1 MNGTWRLLRLPAAL
15 CALLVA
21 TLLSACSHPGVR
33 FADRPPV
40 TAVADDTD
48 IPEPAETEFYRYSH
62 HLNNFGDRQLRL
74 RLDPLPAEPAQD
86 VNSMG
91 EVPNSSWF
99 HNRVSGV
106 TPEQVAAGAGENDP
120 GPESFFPWTVTG
132 MKVGGANPG
141 FVFEDARGVRYLCK
155 VDKVGE
161 PNVATG
167 AGAIAARLF
176 WLMGYHTPDDRVVY
190 FDREQLQIGNE
201 ATYKTQKGR
210 RKPVTQEK
218 LDQLLADRAGR
229 NASGQYRVLVSRF
242 LPGRPVGGYSYTGT
256 RKDDANDVIPH
267 QNRRS
272 LRGLRVFGAWLNH
285 VDLKIDNTLDLY
297 TESEGRRF
305 VRHYLVDFDGCLGGY
320 WAARHEARIGFAYEF
335 DMREF
340 VTGTATAGLY
350 KRPYEH
356 LVEAVHPEIGELEA
370 EVYDPAGW
378 RQNYLNDQLIGM
390 RPADAFWA
398 GNILAQ
404 ISEDHIRAAA
414 GAARY
419 DDASAEVIV
428 TSILITR
435 WEKTVDWA
443 LTQVSPVVDLEP
455 VPSAGADRGLTV
467 EARDALIVYGRPSAL
482 DYRVRILEPDGS
494 VIAEVQDSGA
504 PAILLSD
511 NTLAGREYIV
521 IEWVAISN
529 GDTLPPTHAHYVAGP
544 SGWSLVGI
552 LRDGE

>member
-1 MNGTWRLLRLPAAL
+1 MNRAWRLMRLPAAPA
-15 CALLVA
+15 ALLVA
-21 TLLSACSHPGVR
+21 ASMSACSSPAVR

-40 TAVADDTD
+40 TTVNDNAD

-74 RLDPLPAEPAQD
+74 RLDPVPPVPAED
-86 VNSMG
+86 VNSVG

-99 HNRVSGV
+99 HNRISEV
-106 TPEQVAAGAGENDP
+106 TPGQVAHGAGGDDP
-120 GPESFFPWTVTG
+120 GPESFLPWKVTG

-155 VDKVGE
+155 VDKPGE

-176 WLMGYHTPDDRVVY
+176 WAMGYHTPDDRIVY
-190 FDREQLQIGNE
+190 FEREQLQIGE
-201 ATYKTQKGR
+201 GATYKTQKGR
-210 RKPVTQEK
+210 HEPVTREM
-218 LDQLLADRAGR
+218 LDQLLAERAGQ
-229 NASGQYRVLVSRF
+229 NAAGEYRVLVSRY

-256 RKDDANDVIPH
+256 RNDDPNDVIPH

-297 TESEGRRF
+297 TESDGRRF

-335 DMREF
+335 DIREF

-350 KRPYEH
+350 KRPYED
-356 LVEAVHPEIGELEA
+356 LTDAVHPELGEFEA
-370 EVYDPAGW
+370 DAFEPAGW
-378 RQNYLNDQLIGM
+378 RQNYLNDQLFGM

-398 GNILAQ
+398 GTILAQ
-404 ISEDHIRAAA
+404 VSDEHVRAAA

-419 DDASAEVIV
+419 DDPEAAVIV
-428 TSILITR
+428 TRILSAR
-435 WEKTVDWA
+435 RDKTIDWA
-443 LTQVSPVVDLEP
+443 LTRVTPVVELTP
-455 VPSAGADRGLTV
+455 VAAADGGLTI
-467 EARDALIVYGRPSAL
+467 EARDALITYGRPSSL
-482 DYRVRILEPDGS
+482 QYRVRVLGADGD
-494 VIAEVQDSGA
+494 VVAGVQDSGD
-504 PAILLSD
+504 PAIQVSAGV
-511 NTLAGREYIV
+511 LAGRDYVV
-521 IEWVAISN
+521 IEWVAVSGG
-529 GDTLPPTHAHYVAGP
+529 GDLSPTHAHYVAGP
-544 SGWSLVGI
+544 SGWRLAGI